1 MNDILNKI
9 SKSSRQN
16 AKQVDMPSWMDP
28 MLATLTDKRFSDEN
42 WIFERKLDG
51 ERCIAYK
58 DGDSVKL
65 KSRNQELINAQYP
78 ELVDALKQQHENRFI
93 VDGEIVAFDGNVT
106 SFSRLQNRMH
116 IEDPEEIRQSGV
128 DVYFYLFDI
137 LYIDQYDVTEID
149 QRDRKTLLRQVLDY
163 DDPLRYMNH
172 RNSDGEDYYHEAC
185 RKGWEGIIA
194 KDATSPY
201 VHSRSKKWL
210 KFKCINQQEFVIGGF
225 TEPHGERIGFG
236 ALLLGFY
243 KDDDLMF
250 AGKVGTGF
258 DNETLKRLKNRLDS
272 LERKTPPFDE
282 DDLPSKEIHW
292 VTPKLVAEIGFEEWT
307 EDHKLRQPR
316 FLGLRRDK
324 DAEEVV
330 REEPSV

>member
-1 MNDILNKI
+1 
-9 SKSSRQN
+9 
-16 AKQVDMPSWMDP
+16 MPSWMDP

-78 ELVDALKQQHENRFI
+78 ELVDALKQQQEKRFI

-137 LYIDQYDVTEID
+137 LYFDQYDVTEID

-210 KFKCINQQEFVIGGF
+210 KFKCINQQEFVI
-225 TEPHGERIGFG
+225 
-236 ALLLGFY
+236 
-243 KDDDLMF
+243 
-250 AGKVGTGF
+250 
-258 DNETLKRLKNRLDS
+258 
-272 LERKTPPFDE
+272 
-282 DDLPSKEIHW
+282 
-292 VTPKLVAEIGFEEWT
+292 
-307 EDHKLRQPR
+307 
-316 FLGLRRDK
+316 
-324 DAEEVV
+324 
-330 REEPSV
+330 